1 MKPLVFSAILLTS
14 HTMVSCQRSVWDIIL
29 GITHRDSKLEAIQK
43 NTIDTN
49 APGGRIKSS
58 FKAVKNEAPYE
69 ITTTT
74 TTSTSTTEKPAK
86 PNVTRESGKR
96 KIIINLMDIY
106 HCPATG
112 VFPIDGDC
120 ERFLMCRKARG
131 TNEKIKGKV
140 YKCPKG
146 YLFSNVGARCKHE
159 DDVACH
165 RSSPYSRFR
174 KSQQAKNF
182 FLMP

>member
-1 MKPLVFSAILLTS
+1 MKPLLFSAIILTT
-14 HTMVSCQRSVWDIIL
+14 HMQVGAQRSIWDIIL

-58 FKAVKNEAPYE
+58 FKATKYEVPYE
-69 ITTTT
+69 TTTTT
-74 TTSTSTTEKPAK
+74 TTSTTTTEKPDK

-96 KIIINLMDIY
+96 KIIINLMDVY
-106 HCPATG
+106 HCPKAG

-120 ERFLMCRKARG
+120 ERFLMCRKNRG
-131 TNEKIKGKV
+131 TDGKIKGKV

-146 YLFSNVGARCKHE
+146 EL
-159 DDVACH
+159 
-165 RSSPYSRFR
+165 
-174 KSQQAKNF
+174 
-182 FLMP
+182 LMQNPHIVS